1 MIDLM
6 EGADP
11 EELMQ
16 KAIYFAVRAAACRL
30 AIRTDPVR
38 LRVLERT
45 ANKYSGEAS
54 RLLDL
59 FVRLV

>member
-1 MIDLM
+1 M

-11 EELMQ
+11 DELMQ
-16 KAIYFAVRAAACRL
+16 KAIYFAIRAAACRL

-38 LRVLERT
+38 LRTLHRT